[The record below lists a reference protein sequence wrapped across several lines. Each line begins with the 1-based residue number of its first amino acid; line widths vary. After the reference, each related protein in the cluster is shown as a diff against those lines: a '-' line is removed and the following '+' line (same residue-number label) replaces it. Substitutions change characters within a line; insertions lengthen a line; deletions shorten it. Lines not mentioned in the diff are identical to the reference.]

1 MLRAPEVFRGPRDL
15 QEQQALR
22 APRGRKDLKARQ
34 AQPELRAG

>member
-1 MLRAPEVFRGPRDL
+1 MLRVPKAFRVPRDL

-22 APRGRKDLKARQ
+22 APRGRKGLKARQ